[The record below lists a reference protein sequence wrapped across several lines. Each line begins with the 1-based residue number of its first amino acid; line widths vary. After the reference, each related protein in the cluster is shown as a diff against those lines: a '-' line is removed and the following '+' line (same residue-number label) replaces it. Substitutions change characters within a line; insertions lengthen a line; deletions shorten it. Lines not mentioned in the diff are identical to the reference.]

1 MAYSR
6 RRKEKLL
13 SRWEF
18 KRCSTR
24 RMRIGS
30 GAIRAAFAAAALA
43 AKSDDKKLL
52 CPIETLKPQKEQSD
66 ILLSR
71 KVRAFLDYYGFSYEV
86 VEVNPVTKAEIKF
99 SKEYKKVPILSSNDG
114 TFTDSVLII
123 SKLATFLRNSER
135 ELSSIDGDYPMIEAV
150 NDKNEFVKCYPQKYV
165 VYPGRTQCSE
175 EIAADREE
183 RQWREWV
190 DGNFIHLIS
199 PNVYRSLGESLETFK
214 WFSEFGDWDR
224 MFTYSG
230 RLLATYVGAFMMWLI
245 AKRLKRRHNI
255 DDERKAMAEA
265 FNEWMNAIGPNREF
279 MGGSA
284 PNLADLGMYGAM
296 TSFSGCSAFRELVIE
311 GSPIERWYNKMRN
324 AVNNHEG
331 RRLLEKRTTL
341 LSNDDAT
348 AVNIVC
354 QRVPGTILVS
364 PIQIC

>member
-1 MAYSR
+1 LFTVTVPS
-6 RRKEKLL
+6 
-13 SRWEF
+13 
-18 KRCSTR
+18 
-24 RMRIGS
+24 
-30 GAIRAAFAAAALA
+30 
-43 AKSDDKKLL
+43 KSYIFQIVNHCDRTNLQL
-52 CPIETLKPQKEQSD
+52 RLFQYQACPFCC
-66 ILLSR
+66 

-86 VEVNPVTKAEIKF
+86 VEVNPVTKAQIKF
-99 SKEYKKVPILSSNDG
+99 SKDYKKVPILSSNDG
-114 TFTDSVLII
+114 TFTDSVLIV
-123 SKLATFLRNSER
+123 SKLATFLRNSDR
-135 ELSSIDGDYPMIEAV
+135 ELSSIDGDYPMIEAL

-165 VYPGRTQCSE
+165 VYPSKTQKSE

-199 PNVYRSLGESLETFK
+199 PNVYRSLSESLETFK
-214 WFSEFGDWDR
+214 WFSEYGEWDR

-265 FNEWMNAIGPNREF
+265 FEEWMNAIGPNREF

-296 TSFSGCSAFRELVIE
+296 TSFSGCAAFRDLVID
-311 GSPIERWYNKMRN
+311 GSPIERWYSKMRN

-331 RRLLEKRTTL
+331 RRLLEKRTTM
-341 LSNDDAT
+341 LSK
-348 AVNIVC
+348 
-354 QRVPGTILVS
+354 
-364 PIQIC
+364 